1 VWRRRPR
8 PQPQPVPLALPRLDG
23 SSWPP
28 TAERPSF
35 EASTYHEWGV
45 RRAHEPDAHALA
57 DRLVAAALPL
67 LRTGARAEDAPHLH
81 KVFVTAARIGAGIG
95 LVEGRS
101 AEAAELS
108 PAAAGA
114 LGQARRSLPA
124 MPPEWA
130 LLGAWF
136 LAAGHFLARHDAVA
150 RDAALA
156 ALLDDL

>member
-35 EASTYHEWGV
+35 EASTYHEMGV

-57 DRLVAAALPL
+57 DRLVAAALPR

-81 KVFVTAARIGAGIG
+81 KVFITAARIGAGIG

-101 AEAAELS
+101 AEAAELG

-114 LGQARRSLPA
+114 LGQARRDLPA
-124 MPPEWA
+124 MPPDWA
-130 LLGAWF
+130 LLGSWF
-136 LAAGHFLARHDAVA
+136 LLAGHYLARQDPALEEPVLHRLVA
-150 RDAALA
+150 QL
-156 ALLDDL
+156 